1 MSELIRNM
9 PASEYHS
16 TRRVSKSG
24 LDKIARSPAHYVAAI
39 KSPSRCK
46 RLPIVQRL
54 GNSQERL
61 RACSKSI
68 DKDSTLPKPIGSIE
82 RADCTSMTNQASGLP

>member
-39 KSPSRCK
+39 KSPSAPSKSMRIGTAVHS
-46 RLPIVQRL
+46 LVLEGIAPIVRP
-54 GNSQERL
+54 
-61 RACSKSI
+61 
-68 DKDSTLPKPIGSIE
+68 DF
-82 RADCTSMTNQASGLP
+82 SGT